1 MRPLRQSMID
11 AMVVRGF
18 SPSTQ
23 DCYVKAIYA
32 MAKHYRRDPA
42 EYTAQEVDAYLLHLV
57 QERHLS
63 YSTMNQ
69 AASAARFLYER
80 VLGLSLIHISEPTR
94 LGMIS

>member
-42 EYTAQEVDAYLLHLV
+42 EYTAHP
-57 QERHLS
+57 S
-63 YSTMNQ
+63 STLC
-69 AASAARFLYER
+69 AAKSTLFSIE
-80 VLGLSLIHISEPTR
+80 TTT
-94 LGMIS
+94 